1 MGERSEGTGAP
12 DNRNYPMTA
21 PRVLLVED
29 ERIVAMDL
37 QRRLRRLGYDVPAIV
52 TSGEDALQ
60 AITLPELSPDVVLM
74 DIHIQGELDGIQ
86 TAARIPPE
94 LGLPVIY
101 LSAYSDEA
109 TLERARSTRPYGYLV
124 KPFSERELRATIEM
138 VLEQARAAAADRAL
152 REAQKMEAIGHVSGS
167 IGHEFNNLLTVLRG
181 SLELIRDAPLKVER
195 VVRLADKALVAVDR
209 GERLTRQ
216 LLMFSRRQALFPE
229 AVDLAHLLT
238 EFKPALEATVSR
250 DTDLVLQL
258 DPELDRALVDPAQFH
273 SAILNLVMNARE
285 AIGDKQGKITIEAK
299 KVQLEPSGL
308 ASAPELKPGSYML
321 IAVSDDGCGIAV
333 DKLQRAFEPFF
344 TTKVPGEGR
353 GLGLSQVQGFAR
365 ESGGHVE
372 IESKP
377 NQGTTVRLY
386 LPQAPHEP
394 AGQSAPELSD
404 AIPKGATVLVV
415 DDNGEVLDIAIET
428 LSGAGWNVLTACDAA
443 EALAVL
449 RSGIP
454 IAALFTDVLMPGEM
468 NGAELAAAARRL
480 HPSINILLT
489 SGSTKAALAARGV
502 LGMEAPFLPKPYDTR
517 ELLARLSGG
526 ATSD

>member
-1 MGERSEGTGAP
+1 
-12 DNRNYPMTA
+12 MTA
-21 PRVLLVED
+21 SRVLLVED

-109 TLERARSTRPYGYLV
+109 TLERAKSTRPYGYLV
-124 KPFSERELRATIEM
+124 KPFSERELHATIQM
-138 VLEQARAAAADRAL
+138 VLERARAAAADRAL
-152 REAQKMEAIGHVSGS
+152 REAQKMEALGHVTGS

-181 SLELIRDAPLKVER
+181 SLELIRGPPRKVER
-195 VVRLADKALVAVDR
+195 VVRLAAKGLLAVER

-229 AVDLAHLLT
+229 AVDLAHLLA
-238 EFKPALEATVSR
+238 EFKPALEATINR

-258 DPELDRALVDPAQFH
+258 APDPDRALVDPAQFH
-273 SAILNLVMNARE
+273 SAILNLVVNARE
-285 AIGDKQGKITIEAK
+285 AIFEKKGKITIEAK
-299 KVQLEPSGL
+299 RVQLEPNGL
-308 ASAPELKPGSYML
+308 ASAPELKGGSYML
-321 IAVSDDGCGIAV
+321 IAVSDNGCGIPA
-333 DKLQRAFEPFF
+333 DKLPRVFEPFF
-344 TTKVPGEGR
+344 TTKEPGEGR

-365 ESGGHVE
+365 ESGGYVE

-394 AGQSAPELSD
+394 AAEPASRPSN
-404 AIPKGATVLVV
+404 AIPKGATVLVSTTTV
-415 DDNGEVLDIAIET
+415 RCSI
-428 LSGAGWNVLTACDAA
+428 S
-443 EALAVL
+443 
-449 RSGIP
+449 RSK
-454 IAALFTDVLMPGEM
+454 
-468 NGAELAAAARRL
+468 R
-480 HPSINILLT
+480 
-489 SGSTKAALAARGV
+489 
-502 LGMEAPFLPKPYDTR
+502 
-517 ELLARLSGG
+517 
-526 ATSD
+526 